1 MKALIFGYIQKFVL
15 SPPELY
21 SPDTKV
27 EKLGLTQS
35 IIPINYY
42 IISKNFENSKIWHH
56 FQELSKF
63 LEKFS
68 EQSSIN
74 LCSPYTMS
82 NFQAVQIF
90 DRIFDF
96 ILGKYNLTNS
106 STSFSFENFEN
117 FSIFY

>member
-42 IISKNFENSKIWHH
+42 IISKNFENSK
-56 FQELSKF
+56 
-63 LEKFS
+63 
-68 EQSSIN
+68 
-74 LCSPYTMS
+74 
-82 NFQAVQIF
+82 
-90 DRIFDF
+90 
-96 ILGKYNLTNS
+96 NLT
-106 STSFSFENFEN
+106 SFPRTVKVPRKIFRA
-117 FSIFY
+117 IFYQFMFSLYNVQFSSNTNF